1 MKDWQ
6 KHGKNIQSIGNSYFN
21 TVEIFC
27 CADKNSF
34 VDWLIRE
41 EEDPSNIAAALKTRL
56 LVAGHLDDHHMR
68 IHVISKKLDEDKAR
82 LWLSELNLGDL
93 KLHPKYKVFIHRI
106 DTTNDIWELD
116 NTILEDDWKY

>member
-68 IHVISKKLDEDKAR
+68 IHVISKKLDEDKDCKEIKQHD
-82 LWLSELNLGDL
+82 ELEVDATENTPEKYISTLKKLGYNVDM
-93 KLHPKYKVFIHRI
+93 
-106 DTTNDIWELD
+106 
-116 NTILEDDWKY
+116 DWYNSQKK